1 MYDGRFSVQFHAEK
15 SSLVYIA
22 FYSQE
27 RNCAEAAA
35 KTSEERSKTA
45 DMVNNTAGQVIT
57 CKAAVAWGPGQPLV
71 MEEILVDPPQKM
83 EVRMKVLFTSI
94 CHTDLSAWKGENE
107 SQRAYP
113 RIFGH
118 EASGIVECVGE
129 GVTDLKEGDHVVP
142 IFNGECGE
150 CEYCRCERTN
160 MCRDYGVNPM
170 KKAMVA
176 DGRCRFRTKE
186 TGEPIFHFLNT
197 STFSEFTVV
206 ESACV
211 VKVDPSFPLEKMAM
225 LSCGVSTGVGAA
237 WNTADVKAG
246 STVAIFG
253 LGSVGLAVAAGA
265 RARGASK
272 IIGVD
277 INPAKFVKAQALGIT
292 DCINPKELET
302 ASHKEI
308 KRLTGGGGVDYS
320 FECTGDLAVL
330 REAFLS
336 AHLGWG
342 LTVLLGI
349 HPGPKM
355 LPLHPME
362 LFNGQ
367 QITGS
372 VFGGF
377 KGKTHIPRFAEDCM
391 RGAVNLEEFISHEL
405 PFEKINEAFQLLQ
418 GGESLRCLMHL

>member
-1 MYDGRFSVQFHAEK
+1 MSGMENS
-15 SSLVYIA
+15 
-22 FYSQE
+22 
-27 RNCAEAAA
+27 
-35 KTSEERSKTA
+35 
-45 DMVNNTAGQVIT
+45 TAGKVIT
-57 CKAAVAWGPGQPLV
+57 CKAAVAWGPGEPLV

-83 EVRMKVLFTSI
+83 EVRIKVLFTSI

-118 EASGIVECVGE
+118 EASGIVESVGE
-129 GVTDLKEGDHVVP
+129 GVRDMKEGDHVIP

-150 CEYCRCERTN
+150 CLYCKREGTN

-170 KKAMVA
+170 KKVMVS
-176 DGRCRFRTKE
+176 DGESRFRTKE
-186 TGEPIFHFLNT
+186 TRQPIFHFLNT
-197 STFSEFTVV
+197 STFTEFTVV
-206 ESACV
+206 ESSCV
-211 VKVDPSFPLEKMAM
+211 VKVDPTFPLQKMTL

-246 STVAIFG
+246 SSVAVFG
-253 LGSVGLAVAAGA
+253 LGAVGLAVAAGA

-277 INPAKFVKAQALGIT
+277 INPAKFAKARALGIT
-292 DCINPKELET
+292 ECVNPDELET
-302 ASHKEI
+302 AAHEEI
-308 KRLTGGGGVDYS
+308 TRLTGGGVDYS
-320 FECTGDLAVL
+320 FECAGSLTAL

-336 AHLGWG
+336 TQLGWG
-342 LTVLLGI
+342 LTVLLGV
-349 HPGPKM
+349 HPGPNM

-362 LFNGQ
+362 LFAGK

-377 KGKTHIPRFAEDCM
+377 KGKTQIPRFAEECM
-391 RGAVNLEEFISHEL
+391 HGAVNLDEFITHEL
-405 PFEKINEAFQLLQ
+405 PFEKINEAFQLLKE
-418 GGESLRCLMHL
+418 GKSLRCLMHL